1 MIYLGIDPG
10 SRTTGYGIIREENQ
24 KLYYLDS
31 GCIRTE
37 DANLSV
43 RLLQIYDGICELM
56 QRYSPDEVVVEA
68 VFMHQNAASALK
80 LGQARGAAL
89 VAAAS
94 FRVKIAEYAPR
105 VIKQAVVGFGGAE
118 KIQVTQMVT
127 KILALSRKPQED
139 AADALAATIC
149 HSHHRHF
156 NQLLEIYD
164 RVDEGKHR

>member
-10 SRTTGYGIIREENQ
+10 SRTTGYGIIKEELN
-24 KLYYLDS
+24 KLFYVDS
-31 GCIRTE
+31 GVIRTTHT
-37 DANLSV
+37 NLSN
-43 RLLQIYDGICELM
+43 RLLQIYDGVCELM
-56 QRYSPDEVVVEA
+56 QRYSPDEVVIEA

-105 VIKQAVVGFGGAE
+105 VIKQAVVGFGGAD
-118 KIQVTQMVT
+118 KVQVTEMVS
-127 KILALSRKPQED
+127 KILTLSNNPKED
-139 AADALAATIC
+139 AADALAAAIC

-156 NQLLEIYD
+156 TQLIEREQHD
-164 RVDEGKHR
+164 RMD